1 MPLSSLHALII
12 RSVDNCL
19 VVGNNGINSICSGRE
34 WEKFVHHRHIASL
47 HFGIRRSPYTSR
59 TARIVFLV
67 RLALRPILTEP
78 SRSWY
83 LLLFITML
91 IGEYEH
97 TLDDKKRV
105 SLPKSFAKALGKKM
119 VMTRG
124 LDSCLFL
131 FSTENWE
138 KVAGKLQ
145 ELSFAA
151 ADTRGFNRFLLSGAV
166 EVEPDASGRI
176 LIGDVH
182 KHFAGLKK
190 TVVFA
195 GVSDRVEIWD
205 ATSWKQYKARI
216 EKQADAM
223 AEKLGEIG
231 AL

>member
-1 MPLSSLHALII
+1 M
-12 RSVDNCL
+12 
-19 VVGNNGINSICSGRE
+19 VVINGIEYISSGRK
-34 WEKFVHHRHIASL
+34 WEHQSQLHIYS
-47 HFGIRRSPYTSR
+47 
-59 TARIVFLV
+59 
-67 RLALRPILTEP
+67 
-78 SRSWY
+78 
-83 LLLFITML
+83 ML

-105 SLPKSFAKALGKKM
+105 MLPKTFAKSLGKKM
-119 VMTRG
+119 VLTRG

-131 FSTENWE
+131 FSSSGWD

-166 EVEPDASGRI
+166 EVEADSAGRI
-176 LIGDVH
+176 LISDVH
-182 KHFAGLKK
+182 KQFASLKK

-205 ATSWKQYKARI
+205 AAQWKQYKAHI
-216 EKQADAM
+216 EGQAERM